1 MLEEIVQTRRNTQ
14 AAKRL
19 LVRLLKKQGLAP
31 NHITT
36 DKLRSYGAAKLRS
49 CQNSSIAPSG
59 SQQPGADSHVPLRNK
74 ERMMQGFRSPGGA
87 SSPSIRSLFV
97 SPQWQSGTSN
107 GLLTCNDMTF
117 RLVLKSFL

>member
-1 MLEEIVQTRRNTQ
+1 MAAVDQDQYVLEEIVQTRRNTQ

-74 ERMMQGFRSPGGA
+74 ERMMQGFRSPGGVKLRLHQSA
-87 SSPSIRSLFV
+87 ISSSHR
-97 SPQWQSGTSN
+97 N
-107 GLLTCNDMTF
+107 GRAGQATAC
-117 RLVLKSFL
+117 